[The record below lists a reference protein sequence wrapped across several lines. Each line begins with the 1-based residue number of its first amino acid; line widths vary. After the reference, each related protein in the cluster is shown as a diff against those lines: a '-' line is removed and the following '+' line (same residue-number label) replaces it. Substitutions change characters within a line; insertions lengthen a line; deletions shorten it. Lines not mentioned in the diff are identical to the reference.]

1 MNHSQSPHTYNSVHT
16 GKLQPK
22 IYHVI
27 EFHCYWITL
36 VIDTEVHV
44 YYWFQTNT
52 AYFRLYVHLVV
63 SSENSFDLI
72 YLALHI

>member
-1 MNHSQSPHTYNSVHT
+1 MANYSVHT

-36 VIDTEVHV
+36 VNDTEVHV

-52 AYFRLYVHLVV
+52 AYFRLYVLLVV
-63 SSENSFDLI
+63 SSEKSFDLI
-72 YLALHI
+72 YLA

>member
-52 AYFRLYVHLVV
+52 AYFRLYVLLV
-63 SSENSFDLI
+63 SFDLI
-72 YLALHI
+72 YLA